1 MDKPGFDA
9 EFSAFVRDCIPSLQA
24 AAVLVCIVRDAEREW
39 STGEI
44 VERLRTSVSIALA
57 EAERAIEM
65 FESRGLV
72 ERQPSSRTRL
82 ARSCLEDKRLA
93 TLVRAYDQKPV
104 TLIQF
109 IQAMREEKIRLFSDA
124 FRIRKD

>member
-1 MDKPGFDA
+1 MDETGFDA

-24 AAVLVCIVRDAEREW
+24 AAVLVCIARDAEHEW
-39 STGEI
+39 SAAEI
-44 VERLRTSVSIALA
+44 VGRLRTSVSITLA
-57 EAERAIEM
+57 EAERSMEI
-65 FESRGLV
+65 FESRGVV

-82 ARSCLEDKRLA
+82 TRSLLADKRLS
-93 TLVRAYDQKPV
+93 TLVQAYDHKPV

-109 IQAMREEKIRLFSDA
+109 IHAMREEKIRLFSDA

>member
-1 MDKPGFDA
+1 VDDTGFDA

-24 AAVLVCIVRDAEREW
+24 AAALVCIARDAAREW
-39 STGEI
+39 SAADI
-44 VERLRTSVSIALA
+44 VEHLRTTVSISLA
-57 EAERAIEM
+57 ESERSIEM

-82 ARSCLEDKRLA
+82 TRSLLADKRLS
-93 TLVRAYDQKPV
+93 TLVQAYDEKPV

-109 IQAMREEKIRLFSDA
+109 IYAMREEKIRLFSDA

>member
-1 MDKPGFDA
+1 MGDAGFDA

-24 AAVLVCIVRDAEREW
+24 AAVLVCIARDAEREW
-39 STGEI
+39 DAPEI
-44 VERLRTSVSIALA
+44 VERLRASVGLTLA
-57 EAERAIEM
+57 EAERSIET

-72 ERQPSSRTRL
+72 ERQSSSRARL
-82 ARSCLEDKRLA
+82 ARALLADDRLS
-93 TLVRAYDQKPV
+93 TLVQAYEQRPV

-109 IQAMREEKIRLFSDA
+109 IYAMREERIRLFSDA

>member
-1 MDKPGFDA
+1 MDDTGFDA

-39 STGEI
+39 SAAEI
-44 VERLRTSVSIALA
+44 VEHLRTSVSISLA
-57 EAERAIEM
+57 EAERSMEM

-72 ERQPSSRTRL
+72 RRQPSSRTRL
-82 ARSCLEDKRLA
+82 ARSRLEDKRLR
-93 TLVRAYDQKPV
+93 TLVQAYDQKPV

-109 IQAMREEKIRLFSDA
+109 IHAMREEKIRMFSDA